1 MAAMRSWR
9 LNGADAEVAAAV
21 SAVVVTELAR
31 IETIERPAPPTP
43 SLTGVGAP
51 GLASV
56 ALCEGAHRSTE
67 RSDGAERPRHS
78 APLRTIMRVV
88 IRAIAIER
96 GPRGGSR
103 PFNTDPRARPRLAL
117 GCPRA
122 RTCFSS
128 PRDRRGFASGHQSR
142 RVFRERRH
150 ATSDR
155 TAAPCPP
162 SLSPPP
168 SPRAPPSSGT

>member
-96 GPRGGSR
+96 GARGGSR
-103 PFNTDPRARPRLAL
+103 PFNTGPRAET
-117 GCPRA
+117 RA
-122 RTCFSS
+122 RLPSS
-128 PRDRRGFASGHQSR
+128 QDVLFLAEAIDVASR
-142 RVFRERRH
+142 P
-150 ATSDR
+150 ATSLDAFSAR
-155 TAAPCPP
+155 DGTA
-162 SLSPPP
+162 
-168 SPRAPPSSGT
+168 RHF

>member
-96 GPRGGSR
+96 GPRGG
-103 PFNTDPRARPRLAL
+103 
-117 GCPRA
+117 
-122 RTCFSS
+122 
-128 PRDRRGFASGHQSR
+128 
-142 RVFRERRH
+142 
-150 ATSDR
+150 
-155 TAAPCPP
+155 
-162 SLSPPP
+162 
-168 SPRAPPSSGT
+168 